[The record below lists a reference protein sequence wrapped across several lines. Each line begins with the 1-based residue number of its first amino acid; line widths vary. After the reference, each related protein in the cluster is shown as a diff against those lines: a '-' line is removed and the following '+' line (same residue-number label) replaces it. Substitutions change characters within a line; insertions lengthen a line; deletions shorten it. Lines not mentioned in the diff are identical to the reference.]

1 MAAPGTERRELYK
14 RLQAGSALCTGLAPS
29 PLQEVLETQQE
40 QPLSQEGSQ
49 PPALPRLPLLCSQEG
64 A

>member
-40 QPLSQEGSQ
+40 QHLSQEGSQ